1 MNGKLKNSKLTMC
14 LKLLIS
20 TIFILSAL
28 GKFIDPIAA
37 ALSIVQLLPIS
48 PELAKVAVFI
58 LSVFEAG
65 LAIVIWWRVSA
76 LLLAVPAVLWGIL
89 LVSYFKGV
97 ECGCFGS
104 LPFFSQI
111 SMSGHFLLL
120 VGLFLGLYYLAAL
133 RETTEDS
140 EQKSKESSVKWVGV
154 GAVALML
161 AAFLPLPSP
170 ASESQAANFF
180 ANSIVDRGYVEA
192 AISYQNIP
200 IIDARSQAEFE
211 FGHIAG
217 AINIPYKSGNIA
229 NLIEQHGLKNKSLI
243 VYCSSARCNV
253 ASILANKLQ
262 NLGCENVKIYTGGWE
277 EWQRL
282 N

>member
-76 LLLAVPAVLWGIL
+76 LLLALPAVLWGIL

-170 ASESQAANFF
+170 ASESQAANFS

>member
-1 MNGKLKNSKLTMC
+1 MC

-28 GKFIDPIAA
+28 GKVVDPIAA
-37 ALSIVQLLPIS
+37 ALIIVQLLPIS

-65 LAIVIWWRVSA
+65 VAIVIWWMVSA
-76 LLLAVPAVLWGIL
+76 LLLAVPVVLWGIL

-161 AAFLPLPSP
+161 AAFLPLPSS
-170 ASESQAANFF
+170 ASKSQAANFS
-180 ANSIVDRGYVEA
+180 ANNSVDRAYVEA
-192 AISYQNIP
+192 AFSYQNIP

-211 FGHIAG
+211 FGHISG

>member
-1 MNGKLKNSKLTMC
+1 MC

-133 RETTEDS
+133 RETPEDS

-170 ASESQAANFF
+170 ASESQAANFS
-180 ANSIVDRGYVEA
+180 ANSIVDRAYVEA

-262 NLGCENVKIYTGGWE
+262 NLG
-277 EWQRL
+277 
-282 N
+282 

>member
-1 MNGKLKNSKLTMC
+1 MC

-120 VGLFLGLYYLAAL
+120 VGLFLGLYYLAAV
-133 RETTEDS
+133 REVINDS
-140 EQKSKESSVKWVGV
+140 EQKNEEVKTGSLKWAGV
-154 GAVALML
+154 GAIALML
-161 AAFLPLPSP
+161 AAFLPLPSS
-170 ASESQAANFF
+170 ASKSQAANFS
-180 ANSIVDRGYVEA
+180 ANNSVDRAYVEA
-192 AISYQNIP
+192 AFSYQNIP

-211 FGHIAG
+211 FGHISG

>member
-1 MNGKLKNSKLTMC
+1 
-14 LKLLIS
+14 
-20 TIFILSAL
+20 
-28 GKFIDPIAA
+28 
-37 ALSIVQLLPIS
+37 
-48 PELAKVAVFI
+48 
-58 LSVFEAG
+58 
-65 LAIVIWWRVSA
+65 
-76 LLLAVPAVLWGIL
+76 
-89 LVSYFKGV
+89 
-97 ECGCFGS
+97 
-104 LPFFSQI
+104 
-111 SMSGHFLLL
+111 MSGHFLLL

-170 ASESQAANFF
+170 ASESQAANFS
-180 ANSIVDRGYVEA
+180 ANSIVDRAYVEA

-229 NLIEQHGLKNKSLI
+229 NLIEQHGLKNKPLI

-253 ASILANKLQ
+253 ASIIANKLQ

>member
-1 MNGKLKNSKLTMC
+1 MRLVIRIIISAIFIFSAIGKL
-14 LKLLIS
+14 
-20 TIFILSAL
+20 
-28 GKFIDPIAA
+28 IDPNAA
-37 ALSIVQLLPIS
+37 ALSVIRLLPIS
-48 PELAKVAVFI
+48 PELAKVSVFI
-58 LSVFEAG
+58 WSIFEAG
-65 LAIVIWWRVSA
+65 IAILIWWRVSS
-76 LLLAVPAVLWGIL
+76 LLLAVPIVFWVML
-89 LVSYFKGV
+89 LLSYFKGV
-97 ECGCFGS
+97 DCGCFGS

-111 SMSGHFLLL
+111 SISGHFLLL
-120 VGLFLGLYYLAAL
+120 VGLFLGLYYLAAV
-133 RETTEDS
+133 REVTNDS
-140 EQKSKESSVKWVGV
+140 EQKNEEVKTGSLKWAGV

-170 ASESQAANFF
+170 ASKSQAANFS
-180 ANSIVDRGYVEA
+180 ANNSVDRAYVEA
-192 AISYQNIP
+192 AFSYQNIP

-211 FGHIAG
+211 FGHISG